1 MNNQTNVETFYH
13 DLPNEYK
20 HYCTNYIKAVQNY
33 NNLSTENAPDYF
45 QLQAEILRLRI
56 DSAKLDLYQSGW
68 MVDFHFDSI
77 KGTTLLSLIDHLN
90 KLAA

>member
-1 MNNQTNVETFYH
+1 MNNQTNVETFYN
-13 DLPNEYK
+13 DLPIEYK

-33 NNLSTENAPDYF
+33 NDLTTENAPEYF

-56 DSAKLDLYQSGW
+56 DSAKLDLYQAA
-68 MVDFHFDSI
+68 VFIDFHFDSN
-77 KGTTLLSLIDHLN
+77 KGTTLLSLIRHLD